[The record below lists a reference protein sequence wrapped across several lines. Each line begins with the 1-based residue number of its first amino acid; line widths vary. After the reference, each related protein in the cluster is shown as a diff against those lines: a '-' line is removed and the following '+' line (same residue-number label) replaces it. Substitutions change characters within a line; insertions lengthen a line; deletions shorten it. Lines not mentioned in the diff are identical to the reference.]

1 MFLKKILTKKD
12 RGSNMTI
19 CISAYDTAAGSGYS
33 KSIAAIK
40 DELSVVEINQ
50 QYVQDENNKHVRRIY
65 SHDIGSLSVFT
76 HPIVKQ
82 KDHDENN
89 VYIDLRSF
97 TRLDKASGDYVIKLN
112 NEAIYEINRAHLN
125 EVWVNR
131 DPFVLLNI
139 SPVPIT
145 VFAGWISENIARRFA
160 LTPREQLS
168 LAIFSAYYYYC
179 LFTDND
185 KFDEED
191 TNRIISSISRNLR
204 CSSMDVIE
212 ILDKTPFVIE
222 NLKTFCTLLEEVT
235 GSVRLKNFSLPVI
248 YQLLNNSWFGLNA
261 RELIGVALEHPPTW
275 IALVHAAYTERTYR
289 NTVLARSAEKKA
301 SKAAIDSFNRSI
313 YNLITSD

>member
-1 MFLKKILTKKD
+1 
-12 RGSNMTI
+12 MTI
-19 CISAYDTAAGSGYS
+19 FISAYETTAGSGYS
-33 KSIAAIK
+33 KVIQNIK
-40 DELSVVEINQ
+40 DELSVVEINGQ
-50 QYVQDENNKHVRRIY
+50 FVQDENNPHVRRIY
-65 SHDIGSLSVFT
+65 SHDVGSLSSFI
-76 HPIVKQ
+76 HPIVKK

-89 VYIDLRSF
+89 VYIDLRGF
-97 TRLDKASGDYVIKLN
+97 TRLDRASGDYVVKLN
-112 NEAIYEINRAHLN
+112 NEAVYEINRAHLN

-139 SPVPIT
+139 SPVPLT

-168 LAIFSAYYYYC
+168 LSIFSAYYYYC

-204 CSSMDVIE
+204 CSSMDVIT
-212 ILDKTPFVIE
+212 ILDKVPFVVDS
-222 NLKTFCTLLEEVT
+222 LKTFCSLLEEVT
-235 GSVRLKNFSLPVI
+235 ESIRLKNFSLPVI

-275 IALVHAAYTERTYR
+275 IALVHAAYSERTYR

-301 SKAAIDSFNRSI
+301 SKAAIDGFTRSI
-313 YNLITSD
+313 YNLITTN